1 MLNDLSHGLKRL
13 AVPLWDYWFCIKAGG
28 HSIGHNRRVANPA
41 QQKETNK
48 VAKDSEQHAGGI
60 SIHAVDIA
68 GGTPAA
74 GLGVKLWHL
83 GNDRVQIAAGSCSES
98 GLLVH
103 PVADG
108 VGVKRGMHEVEFD
121 VGSFYRD
128 RGTPLPNPAF
138 LEVAEFRFGI
148 DRVTEHFHLP
158 FKFTPWGFS
167 LFRGG
172 A

>member
-1 MLNDLSHGLKRL
+1 MST
-13 AVPLWDYWFCIKAGG
+13 
-28 HSIGHNRRVANPA
+28 NP
-41 QQKETNK
+41 EPR
-48 VAKDSEQHAGGI
+48 AGGI

-68 GGTPAA
+68 RGVPAA
-74 GLGVKLWHL
+74 GLGVRLWL
-83 GNDRVQIAAGSCSES
+83 MGDERLPIAAGTCSES
-98 GLLVH
+98 GLLQH

-108 VGVKRGMHEVEFD
+108 AEVKRGIYEVEFD
-121 VGSFYRD
+121 VGAYYRKHD
-128 RGTPLPNPAF
+128 FTIPDPSF
-138 LEVAEFRFGI
+138 LEVAVFRFGI

>member
-1 MLNDLSHGLKRL
+1 M
-13 AVPLWDYWFCIKAGG
+13 
-28 HSIGHNRRVANPA
+28 
-41 QQKETNK
+41 T
-48 VAKDSEQHAGGI
+48 KDSGKDAGGI

-74 GLGVKLWHL
+74 GLGVRLWHL
-83 GNDRVQIAAGSCSES
+83 GDDRVQIAAGSCSDS

-103 PVADG
+103 AVADG
-108 VGVKRGMHEVEFD
+108 VGVKRGMYEVEFD
-121 VGSFYRD
+121 VGSFYRG

-138 LEVAEFRFGI
+138 LEVAQFRFGI